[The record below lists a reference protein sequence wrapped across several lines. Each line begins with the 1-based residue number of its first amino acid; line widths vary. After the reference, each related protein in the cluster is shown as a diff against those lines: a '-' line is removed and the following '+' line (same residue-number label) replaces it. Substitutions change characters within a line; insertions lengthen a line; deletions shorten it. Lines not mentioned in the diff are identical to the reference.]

1 MLDRRSSSRC
11 LRAFVHPL
19 RTHTAH
25 YAHKHTRKYMRR
37 EDFATTSC
45 VPNRLSPLLL
55 TLRYGYC
62 CARANTAFQRFLEV
76 ANTSRLVSHIFR
88 TRRECECER
97 LVLGNILRQ
106 SQKFV
111 SHNNYDSLQ
120 FVLTQLHKEVRQVL
134 LANLASKLTMPES
147 LQTLLTAV
155 SLAVYLIAL
164 SCCQVVFSPANHL
177 KSLVKCQRLWLR
189 M

>member
-25 YAHKHTRKYMRR
+25 YAHKHTRQYMRH

-45 VPNRLSPLLL
+45 VPNRLAPLLL

-76 ANTSRLVSHIFR
+76 ANASRLVSHMFI

-106 SQKFV
+106 SLKFV

-120 FVLTQLHKEVRQVL
+120 FVLTQEVSQVL
-134 LANLASKLTMPES
+134 PANLAIKLTMTES

-155 SLAVYLIAL
+155 SLAVQLIAL

-177 KSLVKCQRLWLR
+177 KSLAKCQRLWLG